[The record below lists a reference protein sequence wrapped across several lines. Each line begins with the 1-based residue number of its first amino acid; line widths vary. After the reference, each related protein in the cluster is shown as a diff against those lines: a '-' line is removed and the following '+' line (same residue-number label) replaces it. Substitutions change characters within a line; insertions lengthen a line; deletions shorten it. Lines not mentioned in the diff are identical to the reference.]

1 MTRFFAWS
9 STHEQCRRPRV
20 YSTRKAVPQ
29 LAQTRDKHG
38 PLGLG
43 GRRGDKPH
51 SNARKHTRRHG
62 RRAQSHPH
70 CGHGGS
76 WAVQVVLA
84 GRYPSTSVRR
94 SSSRSRL
101 QLLVEGVGE
110 MRCDLSSVQQH
121 VRVDHVH
128 VEERCAQYKLVPS
141 STSGD
146 STLQAQAILLKRVAH
161 YCRKTRSLS
170 ISAWVCNVSCP
181 GLRRGVQVG
190 ISHPLQTLPA

>member
-9 STHEQCRRPRV
+9 STHEHCRRPRV
-20 YSTRKAVPQ
+20 YGTRKAVPQ

-43 GRRGDKPH
+43 GRRADKPH

-146 STLQAQAILLKRVAH
+146 STLQAQAILLKRVAPTIVAKH
-161 YCRKTRSLS
+161 VLVLTLCCIGRTE
-170 ISAWVCNVSCP
+170 AAEA
-181 GLRRGVQVG
+181 RGAY
-190 ISHPLQTLPA
+190 HPPPREYTS

>member
-9 STHEQCRRPRV
+9 STHEHCRRPRV
-20 YSTRKAVPQ
+20 YGTRKAVPP

-43 GRRGDKPH
+43 GRRADKPH

-121 VRVDHVH
+121 VRVD
-128 VEERCAQYKLVPS
+128 QFMS
-141 STSGD
+141 M
-146 STLQAQAILLKRVAH
+146 
-161 YCRKTRSLS
+161 S
-170 ISAWVCNVSCP
+170 ISAARNTNSCP
-181 GLRRGVQVG
+181 AARAETQRSRHKPFCSNGSL
-190 ISHPLQTLPA
+190 HY

>member
-9 STHEQCRRPRV
+9 STHEHCRRPRV
-20 YSTRKAVPQ
+20 YGTRKAVPQ

-43 GRRGDKPH
+43 GRRADKPH

-146 STLQAQAILLKRVAH
+146 STLQAQAILLKRVA
-161 YCRKTRSLS
+161 
-170 ISAWVCNVSCP
+170 
-181 GLRRGVQVG
+181 
-190 ISHPLQTLPA
+190 PLLTQNTCAFLHCASRFCVYVYYNFL

>member
-9 STHEQCRRPRV
+9 STHEHCRRPRV
-20 YSTRKAVPQ
+20 YGTRKAVPQ

-43 GRRGDKPH
+43 GRRADKPH

-146 STLQAQAILLKRVAH
+146 STLQAQAILLKRVAPLLSQKRAAFLH
-161 YCRKTRSLS
+161 CGTTRFCRALASASLLFRSL
-170 ISAWVCNVSCP
+170 
-181 GLRRGVQVG
+181 Q
-190 ISHPLQTLPA
+190 